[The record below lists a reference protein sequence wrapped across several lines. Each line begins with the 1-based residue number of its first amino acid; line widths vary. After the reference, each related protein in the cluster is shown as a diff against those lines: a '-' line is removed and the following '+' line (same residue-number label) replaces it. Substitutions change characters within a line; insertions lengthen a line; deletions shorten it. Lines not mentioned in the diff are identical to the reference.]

1 MAFGDFSLKLA
12 QERFALTTDER
23 TDLFGA
29 IQPVGVPDRLRET
42 LDWWSPLALA
52 MNTEKARSEM
62 IIAPILMEAVRLL
75 GDRAN
80 LFSGVAFDVDEDR
93 GLDGTCDFLLSR
105 SPERYFVSHPVLA
118 VVEAKKEDIVG
129 GLGQCASAMVAAQ
142 IFNEREGTPRPA
154 VFGAVTT
161 GNIWRFLTLGGT
173 ALSIDAAEYYSG
185 DVGKILGILQAIAGG

>member
-93 GLDGTCDFLLSR
+93 GLNGTCDFLLSR

-129 GLGQCASAMVAAQ
+129 GLGRCASAMVAAQ

>member
-1 MAFGDFSLKLA
+1 MAFGDFTLKLA

-93 GLDGTCDFLLSR
+93 GLNGTCDFLLSR

>member
-80 LFSGVAFDVDEDR
+80 LFSGVAFDVDKDR
-93 GLDGTCDFLLSR
+93 GLNGTCDFLLSR

-118 VVEAKKEDIVG
+118 VVEANKEDIVG

-142 IFNEREGTPRPA
+142 VFNEREGTPRPA

-161 GNIWRFLTLGGT
+161 GNIWRFLELEGT
-173 ALSIDAAEYYSG
+173 ILSIDAAEYYSK
-185 DVGKILGILQAIAGG
+185 DVGKVLGILLAIAGD

>member
-80 LFSGVAFDVDEDR
+80 LFSGVAFDVDKDR
-93 GLDGTCDFLLSR
+93 GLNGTCDFLLSR

-118 VVEAKKEDIVG
+118 VVEAKKENIVG

-185 DVGKILGILQAIAGG
+185 DVGKILGILLAIAGD

>member
-1 MAFGDFSLKLA
+1 MAFGDFTLKLA

-42 LDWWSPLALA
+42 LDWWSPIALA

-93 GLDGTCDFLLSR
+93 GLNGTCDFLLSR

-161 GNIWRFLTLGGT
+161 GNIWRFLTFGGT